1 MRPTEFS
8 CDGTAYDLSHTF
20 PRIFNAITLGRPDGV
35 PVKVV
40 LSCHCFTLK
49 VSADSGDAPDYQFED
64 EQRWFCPH
72 RYEDSK
78 SIHTHFQ
85 YALERATTFN
95 VNWTSDA
102 NGNVNYLTVD
112 SPQEGYRYCMYFD
125 VDISKNN
132 TASEVFIIV
141 RSAYK
146 QHIKFK
152 TRDRIRLGT
161 LIDERLGIRNLGKKK
176 KRRKK

>member
-1 MRPTEFS
+1 
-8 CDGTAYDLSHTF
+8 
-20 PRIFNAITLGRPDGV
+20 
-35 PVKVV
+35 
-40 LSCHCFTLK
+40 
-49 VSADSGDAPDYQFED
+49 
-64 EQRWFCPH
+64 
-72 RYEDSK
+72 
-78 SIHTHFQ
+78 
-85 YALERATTFN
+85 
-95 VNWTSDA
+95 
-102 NGNVNYLTVD
+102 
-112 SPQEGYRYCMYFD
+112 MYFD